1 MFEIIKKRIESN
13 GFKLTP
19 WQQEKLKE
27 KIAKRD
33 FIQPKG
39 NKSEQ
44 LDNLVNQFA
53 KSLSSYDVNA
63 RYDIQDYL
71 SKRLT
76 NSAYDDVQLDS
87 AGVSINN
94 RAILDKDALYSNENK
109 TSLVKQPASVYTTSI
124 ANIFG
129 ETTVSALKAKLLPS
143 SMYKKAYITLDSKN
157 RRLDIDDPSV
167 FSWYYSVA
175 RIAGQQGT
183 VTSTAPIKKIISIKL
198 YQPVI
203 PATSQLDT
211 IGQRVS
217 ILINEFKNYAYINNG
232 GFSYHWMFR
241 WSYTKNTSGIVP
253 RHVDLNLDE
262 FNDGI
267 YKFPKPLNLYDSIT
281 LTFGNPN
288 QQMVFKSDRGKGIV
302 SSYGSTTTITMSN
315 PHNLIT
321 GDLVYI
327 TGFTTNTSSYNNL
340 YINTVYGLIVNVVGL
355 NSFTVPVDTSSVDV
369 SWITNQPIECFYA
382 PFRLL
387 MPMEI
392 TYVDDTFS

>member
-13 GFKLTP
+13 GQKLTI

-33 FIQPKG
+33 FVIPKG
-39 NKSEQ
+39 NSSQQ
-44 LDNLVNQFA
+44 LDDLVNQFSR
-53 KSLSSYDVNA
+53 SLVSYNTKAQFDM
-63 RYDIQDYL
+63 QDYL
-71 SKRLT
+71 SKRL
-76 NSAYDDVQLDS
+76 NSSTYDEVQVENK
-87 AGVSINN
+87 G
-94 RAILDKDALYSNENK
+94 AIDKDKTFETMGSGSDNK
-109 TSLVKQPASVYTTSI
+109 PNPATVYTTSI
-124 ANIFG
+124 MSIFG
-129 ETTVSALKAKLLPS
+129 ETSVSALKTKLLPS
-143 SMYKKAYITLDSKN
+143 SMYKKAYISLDSKN
-157 RRLDIDDPSV
+157 RRLDIRDPSV

-183 VTSTAPIKKIISIKL
+183 VSSTSPIKKIIAIKL

-203 PATSQLDT
+203 PATSNLDP
-211 IGQRVS
+211 ISQRVS

-232 GFSYHWMFR
+232 GFPYHWMFR
-241 WSYTKNTSGIVP
+241 WSYTNNTSGLAP

-262 FNDGI
+262 FGDGI

-288 QQMVFKSDRGKGIV
+288 EQMIFNRDRDEGIV
-302 SSYGSTTTITMSN
+302 SSYGATTTITMN
-315 PHNLIT
+315 NQHNLNT

-327 TGFTTNTSSYNNL
+327 KGFTTNTQSYNNL
-340 YINTVYGLIVNVVGL
+340 NINTVYGLIVNVIGL
-355 NSFTVPVDTSSVDV
+355 STFTVPVDTSSVDV
-369 SWITNQPIECFYA
+369 SWIANQPIECFYA

-392 TYVDDTFS
+392 VYMDDAI